1 GVRPTE
7 GSRARRSTP
16 EAPARRVRAQLPK
29 RLSGRAT
36 VLGLL
41 LIALGLAYAYP
52 VRVLLAQQAQI
63 DFMLE
68 SQNDQRARIA
78 KLNSDLPK
86 WNDDEYVRAQAR
98 LRLNRVRPGEV
109 AYRIVGDVGASA
121 NASEQ
126 AKQSG
131 SWYSQLWADI
141 QAADDK

>member
-1 GVRPTE
+1 MLSGQGPAGSRLRRHSDRGSSRPARRGGVRPAE

-78 KLNSDLPK
+78 KLNSDLAK
-86 WNDDEYVRAQAR
+86 WNDDEYV
-98 LRLNRVRPGEV
+98 
-109 AYRIVGDVGASA
+109 
-121 NASEQ
+121 
-126 AKQSG
+126 
-131 SWYSQLWADI
+131 
-141 QAADDK
+141 